1 MEGNP
6 CIIHYQHYIFLYL
19 TYRTSTTVEMFTGSA
34 FPVSRGGPLVSVKW
48 TLFDR
53 LLCLD
58 TESQVANC
66 SIFRCE
72 FWYFLQRRLPS
83 LATNVGWWTSS
94 PGNPAFHLVLVS
106 FKLLHKL
113 LAQSTNLFLQFSF
126 YLFERFTVM
135 VWYSID
141 IVFFR
146 LSWNS
151 HKKLSSL
158 AQGLQ
163 QVLIKYFNS
172 I

>member
-1 MEGNP
+1 MCCP
-6 CIIHYQHYIFLYL
+6 LSTLYILYL
-19 TYRTSTTVEMFTGSA
+19 TYRTSTAVEMFTGSP
-34 FPVSRGGPLVSVKW
+34 FPVSWGGPLVSVKW
-48 TLFDR
+48 TLFDG

-83 LATNVGWWTSS
+83 RITNVGWWTSS
-94 PGNPAFHLVLVS
+94 PGIPAFHLALVS
-106 FKLLHKL
+106 LKLFHML
-113 LAQSTNLFLQFSF
+113 LAQSTNLFFLFLQFSF

-135 VWYSID
+135 VWYSIVD

-151 HKKLSSL
+151 RKKLSSL